1 MLNREEREE
10 RHQIFKEAWE
20 IQYDYSNGI
29 ITKAEFN
36 RQLELFYINNPD
48 MVLDEPPQRVK
59 FSRSEFKNFIK
70 GYFNW
75 R

>member
-20 IQYDYSNGI
+20 VQYDYSNGI
-29 ITKAEFN
+29 IDRKEFD
-36 RQLELFYINNPD
+36 RQLDAFYIENPD
-48 MVLDEPPQRVK
+48 MVLDGSPPKVK

-70 GYFNW
+70 GYFYW
-75 R
+75 S